1 VRFVVIG
8 GVAGAAHGSRRVTD
22 DLDVCYEPAPEN
34 RRRLATRLGLWH
46 AYPRGIE
53 PGLPFVMDEA
63 TLHNAS
69 MLTLRTDEGD
79 LDCFMS
85 VYGIGTYREV
95 LASSEPVHVG
105 ELEFRVLSLQGLIK
119 AKRAAG
125 RPKDLEALLELE
137 ALATIAKSR

>member
-1 VRFVVIG
+1 
-8 GVAGAAHGSRRVTD
+8 
-22 DLDVCYEPAPEN
+22 
-34 RRRLATRLGLWH
+34 
-46 AYPRGIE
+46 
-53 PGLPFVMDEA
+53 
-63 TLHNAS
+63 
-69 MLTLRTDEGD
+69 
-79 LDCFMS
+79 MS